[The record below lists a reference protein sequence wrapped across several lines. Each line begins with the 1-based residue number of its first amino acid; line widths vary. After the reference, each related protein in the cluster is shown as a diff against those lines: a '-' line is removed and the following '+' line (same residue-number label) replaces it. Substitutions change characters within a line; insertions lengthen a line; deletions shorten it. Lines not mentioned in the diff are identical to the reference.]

1 MRTMAGYQP
10 AKVSPAL
17 MRTLVFLFVLSAG
30 PFNTTIGQNRNYRG
44 QHQDE
49 KQEYNGFNWHRCHL
63 PERN

>member
-1 MRTMAGYQP
+1 
-10 AKVSPAL
+10 

-30 PFNTTIGQNRNYRG
+30 PLNTTIGQNRNYRG

-63 PERN
+63 PGRN